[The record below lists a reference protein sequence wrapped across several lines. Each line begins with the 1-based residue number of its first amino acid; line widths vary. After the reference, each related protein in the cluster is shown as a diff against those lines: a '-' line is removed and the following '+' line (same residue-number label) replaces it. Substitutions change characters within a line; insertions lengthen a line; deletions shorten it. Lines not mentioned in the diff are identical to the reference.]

1 SLLIGL
7 VEQMLP
13 RREDW
18 LGLVQELRGG
28 ATLADIRGRLEQ
40 ARASLVRSQLEAL
53 RQSFPTAALHEAAEL
68 AHLRDRAALAPT
80 QGGAAAALRFL
91 HDDSAPTTALDQRER
106 WQALAGLLLTKEG
119 RWLKKFPPAIGH
131 RARQLAGDLEREP
144 ELRERL
150 HTVRSLPPERFS
162 EDEWRVLAAIIELLP
177 LAAAE
182 LQVVFG
188 ETGRADYASF
198 AAAARQALGTDDQPT
213 DLAVTLDAELRHVLV
228 DEFQDTSH
236 AQVRLLERL
245 TADWSPGDGRTLFV
259 VGDPMQSIYRF
270 RNAEVGHFIAARE
283 RGIGRVRLEPLV
295 LAVNFRSSQ
304 PVIDWN
310 NATFAEVLPRI
321 DDTTAGAVRFAPSIA
336 APGAAA

>member
-1 SLLIGL
+1 
-7 VEQMLP
+7 MART
-13 RREDW
+13 RRD
-18 LGLVQELRGG
+18 
-28 ATLADIRGRLEQ
+28 
-40 ARASLVRSQLEAL
+40 
-53 RQSFPTAALHEAAEL
+53 H
-68 AHLRDRAALAPT
+68 RAAAT
-80 QGGAAAALRFL
+80 
-91 HDDSAPTTALDQRER
+91 
-106 WQALAGLLLTKEG
+106 
-119 RWLKKFPPAIGH
+119 
-131 RARQLAGDLEREP
+131 
-144 ELRERL
+144 
-150 HTVRSLPPERFS
+150 
-162 EDEWRVLAAIIELLP
+162 
-177 LAAAE
+177 AAAE

-304 PVIDWN
+304 PVVDWN

-321 DDTTAGAVRFAPSIA
+321 DDATAGAVSFAPSIA
-336 APGAAA
+336 APRAATTGGVQVHALLARDRVAEARRVTDIVEAALLADAHGTVAVLVTGRSHLLEIVPALQGRGV